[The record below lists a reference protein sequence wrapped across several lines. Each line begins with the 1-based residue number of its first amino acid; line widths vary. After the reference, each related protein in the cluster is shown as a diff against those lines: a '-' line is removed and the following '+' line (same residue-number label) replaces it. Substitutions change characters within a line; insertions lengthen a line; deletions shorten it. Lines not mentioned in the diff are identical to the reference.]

1 MRELDSKHRQMAST
15 TSGGQTPPEVGGHS
29 LGCGGEYG
37 IRGGAGFAEV
47 SRETVQPDRA
57 TRFIET
63 SQGTL
68 SYLELAPLL
77 AERVARMEAEI
88 HRGAFDDA
96 EISEHLVSELHAGI
110 CGDLVPDWAGRWR
123 NVEVRVGNL
132 HPPLPHLVPLQMRDY
147 ALDLKERWQE
157 ASVEISE
164 RTIEFLAF
172 AEGRFLNIHPF
183 RDFNGRTIRLF
194 ITELLRRLD
203 LPRVVLAP
211 LEEQARSRYFSALES
226 SDRFCLE
233 PLKDIWRTRLEEASV

>member
-1 MRELDSKHRQMAST
+1 MSDLDPKHSQMAST
-15 TSGGQTPPEVGGHS
+15 TSGGQTSPEVGGYSH
-29 LGCGGEYG
+29 GCGGEHG
-37 IRGGAGFAEV
+37 VRGGAGFPEV

-77 AERVARMEAEI
+77 AERVAGMEVEI
-88 HRGAFDDA
+88 HRGSFDGV
-96 EISEHLVSELHAGI
+96 EINESLLIDIHAGI
-110 CGDLVPDWAGRWR
+110 CGDLVPDWGGRWR
-123 NVEVRVGNL
+123 SIEVRIGNL
-132 HPPLPHLVPLQMRDY
+132 HPPLPHLVPMQMRDY
-147 ALDLKERWQE
+147 ALDLKERWNE

-164 RTIEFLAF
+164 KTIEFLAF

-211 LEEQARSRYFSALES
+211 PEEKARARYFSALES
-226 SDRFCLE
+226 ADHFNLE
-233 PLKDIWRTRLEEASV
+233 PLKDIWRHRLEEASV

>member
-1 MRELDSKHRQMAST
+1 MSDLDPKHRQMAST

-29 LGCGGEYG
+29 CGCGGEHG
-37 IRGGAGFAEV
+37 IRGGAGFPEV
-47 SRETVQPDRA
+47 SRETVRPDRA

-77 AERVARMEAEI
+77 AERVAGMEAEI
-88 HRGAFDDA
+88 YRGVFEGA
-96 EISEHLVSELHAGI
+96 EISENLVIELHAGI

-123 NVEVRVGNL
+123 SVEVRVGNL
-132 HPPLPHLVPLQMRDY
+132 QPPLPHLVPLQMRDY

-157 ASVEISE
+157 ASIEISE

-211 LEEQARSRYFSALES
+211 SEEEARSRYFTALEA
-226 SDRFCLE
+226 SDRFDWE
-233 PLKDIWRTRLEEASV
+233 PLKDIWRKRLEEVPI

>member
-1 MRELDSKHRQMAST
+1 MSDLDPKHRQMAPTASGDE
-15 TSGGQTPPEVGGHS
+15 TSPEVGGHS
-29 LGCGGEYG
+29 HGCGGEHG
-37 IRGGAGFAEV
+37 IRAGAGIPGC
-47 SRETVQPDRA
+47 SRETVPPDRA

-77 AERVARMEAEI
+77 AERVAGMEAEI
-88 HRGAFDDA
+88 YRGAFEGA
-96 EISEHLVSELHAGI
+96 EISESILIALHGGI
-110 CGDLVPDWAGRWR
+110 CGDLVPEWAGRWR
-123 NVEVRVGNL
+123 NIEVRVGNL

-157 ASVEISE
+157 ATVEISE

-211 LEEQARSRYFSALES
+211 GDEKARSRYFASLES
-226 SDRFCLE
+226 ADRFDFK
-233 PLKDIWRTRLEEASV
+233 PLNEIWRDRLAEASV